1 MAAAILP
8 GVVVS
13 LDAPEWGRG
22 AVATGV
28 AATGAA
34 AIGAAAIGMA
44 TIGTT
49 TGMAIGT
56 AITITIILSSSA
68 TSVFPVGGA
77 GAGAGILTGVTPITD
92 TMITATPTVT
102 TAMEI
107 PATDTA
113 IMGMETAMDMAT
125 GIVDNTALLP
135 GQK

>member
-22 AVATGV
+22 AAATGV
-28 AATGAA
+28 AAT
-34 AIGAAAIGMA
+34 GAAAIGMA

-102 TAMEI
+102 TAMDTAMEI